1 MSIYPTKILLVTGAV
16 LMAILP
22 TIVAHRWFTPPEAE
36 GR

>member
-16 LMAILP
+16 FTAILP
-22 TIVAHRWFTPPEAE
+22 IIAAQRWFTPPETE